1 MRKFLVAN
9 PGEVLIIVI
18 QDESVS
24 PPDIERCFQESGLI
38 DFVYRGPAQPPWPT
52 LRDMVESDQRV
63 LVMAENQTAGVDWYH
78 PAFKVLQETPF
89 TFHDPSEFS
98 NKPNRGGTG
107 GSLMLLNHWIESTPT
122 PKPSNAAIVNE
133 REALLR
139 RIRNFRRE
147 RGRLPNI
154 VAVDFYNV
162 GDLIPVVRELNA
174 R

>member
-1 MRKFLVAN
+1 
-9 PGEVLIIVI
+9 
-18 QDESVS
+18 
-24 PPDIERCFQESGLI
+24 
-38 DFVYRGPAQPPWPT
+38 
-52 LRDMVESDQRV
+52 MVESDQRV

-78 PAFKVLQETPF
+78 PAFQVLQETPY

-122 PKPSNAAIVNE
+122 PNPSNAAIVNE

-139 RIRNFRRE
+139 RIRDFQRE